1 MSTAPFSILLVDDEP
16 AVVRHLKS
24 LILHCCDHYEV
35 AEVASNGR
43 DALSYVRS
51 HPVDLVI
58 TDIKMP
64 LMSGVQLAQNLHEK
78 DPQLPVV
85 IVSGYQEFEYVRQVL
100 DTGVVDYLIKPVNR
114 NQLRKLFDTLSPQ
127 VEKRRRRRTAE
138 MLLAG
143 ISGIGIQG
151 EHEQD
156 RTRFHLAI
164 YRFAGIPSRFTP
176 REKREPYVCQGDLY
190 LLAGRD
196 ERERI
201 FLAEQSV
208 ISRSPFSEQVTG
220 LIEGETSGASVLIT
234 SAQSVL
240 PEELHDTTVRLFKA
254 VDTLMR
260 PDSHIRLASDSIP
273 PETVEVHDSE
283 HAHHLASLLFLS
295 VREEDREHTFGPLI
309 EQWKGRKSSMITI
322 EAELRSALQ
331 TFCERHQHILSDG
344 GIEWYLDQIMA
355 DASRWESLETSLSRV
370 SEHLRHQEKE
380 EEQNP
385 GTPVLF
391 QEICSWIDHRYR
403 HEISLSEVAEMFRVS
418 TSYLSKLFRRHL
430 DTSFTEYLTSRRIEA
445 AKQIISHH
453 PELPFKDVCLQ
464 VGYGDPFYF
473 SRVFKHVEGI
483 PPKEFANRIM
493 EQETSDQKDKT

>member
-24 LILHCCDHYEV
+24 LILHCCSQYEV
-35 AEVASNGR
+35 TEVASNGL

-64 LMSGVQLAQNLHEK
+64 VMSGVQLAQNLHEK
-78 DPQLPVV
+78 DPLLPVI

-100 DTGVVDYLIKPVNR
+100 DTGVVDYLIKPVNMT
-114 NQLRKLFDTLSPQ
+114 QLRKLLDAITPQ
-127 VEKRRRRRTAE
+127 VQKRRRRIIAE
-138 MLLAG
+138 TLLAAMT
-143 ISGIGIQG
+143 GIGIPQ
-151 EHEQD
+151 EHGMTP
-156 RTRFHLAI
+156 TRYHLAI

-176 REKREPYVCQGDLY
+176 RETQEPYLCPGELY
-190 LLAGRD
+190 QLAGRD
-196 ERERI
+196 EHEKL
-201 FLAEQSV
+201 FLAEESV
-208 ISRSPFSEQVTG
+208 MPRSSFSEQVSDM
-220 LIEGETSGASVLIT
+220 IAGETSGASVLLT

-240 PEELHDTTVRLFKA
+240 PEELHDTTVRLFMA
-254 VDTLMR
+254 VDRLMS
-260 PDSHIRLASDSIP
+260 PDRHLYLLSDRIP
-273 PETVEVHDSE
+273 PETIEPHDNERS
-283 HAHHLASLLFLS
+283 HHLASLLFLS
-295 VREEDREHTFGPLI
+295 VRGEGKEHPLRPVI
-309 EQWKGRKSSMITI
+309 EQWKEQKSPMITI
-322 EAELRSALQ
+322 ESELRSALQ
-331 TFCERHQHILSDG
+331 TFCERHQPILSDG
-344 GIEWYLDQIMA
+344 DIEWYLDQIMA
-355 DASRWESLETSLSRV
+355 DASRWEHLETSLCRV
-370 SEHLRHQEKE
+370 SEHLKHQETDE
-380 EEQNP
+380 AQSP

-403 HEISLSEVAEMFRVS
+403 HEMSLSEVADMFRVS

-430 DTSFTEYLTSRRIEA
+430 DTSFNEYLTSRRIEA
-445 AKQIISHH
+445 AKQIITEH

-493 EQETSDQKDKT
+493 EQRTSDQKDKT